1 MYTTCDA
8 CIYSCIFQFAE
19 TSVDVRQQ
27 KWANSLAPISSLQ
40 LQGPQ
45 VLEGYAYQGAF
56 FSPHHF
62 AELKQM
68 YDKQLLAYEAACKKL
83 PIVSKNTRHGGPPRD
98 LPTLKSFLEAGKR
111 SKKRKQNTREFNE
124 LQKVV
129 RSVAREILALMK
141 KEKKMGEGGHRLAP
155 KGVILYF
162 EGLDCSGK
170 SSTGGL
176 VQAALE
182 QSGYDVGMRQYN
194 RPPTAEQRMRP
205 WMDRFDVPGS
215 SSILDLSQT
224 QDEDG
229 EHIGL
234 VWDRGPAGDF
244 VCKSVAYM
252 LSYFR
257 LLCCSAD
264 ISLFYSLLRWKSKR
278 TVCGRQE
285 ETI

>member
-1 MYTTCDA
+1 M
-8 CIYSCIFQFAE
+8 CIFTHLLFSFFICAE
-19 TSVDVRQQ
+19 TSVDSRQQ
-27 KWANSLAPISSLQ
+27 IWANSLAPITSVS

-62 AELKQM
+62 AELKTM
-68 YDKQLLAYEAACKKL
+68 YDKQLLAYETACKKL
-83 PIVSKNTRHGGPPRD
+83 PIVAKNTRHGGPPRD
-98 LPTLKSFLEAGKR
+98 LPTLKKFLEAGKMGR
-111 SKKRKQNTREFNE
+111 KRKQNIREYNE

-129 RSVAREILALMK
+129 SSVAKEIHALMK
-141 KEKKMGEGGHRLAP
+141 KEKKRGDGENRLAP

-182 QSGYDVGMRQYN
+182 QSGYEVGMRQYN
-194 RPPTAEQRMRP
+194 RPPTAEQRARP

-215 SSILDLSQT
+215 SSILDLT
-224 QDEDG
+224 PTEDENG
-229 EHIGL
+229 EHIGI

-244 VCKSVAYM
+244 VCKSISCVQ
-252 LSYFR
+252 SNFR
-257 LLCCSAD
+257 V
-264 ISLFYSLLRWKSKR
+264 F
-278 TVCGRQE
+278 
-285 ETI
+285 